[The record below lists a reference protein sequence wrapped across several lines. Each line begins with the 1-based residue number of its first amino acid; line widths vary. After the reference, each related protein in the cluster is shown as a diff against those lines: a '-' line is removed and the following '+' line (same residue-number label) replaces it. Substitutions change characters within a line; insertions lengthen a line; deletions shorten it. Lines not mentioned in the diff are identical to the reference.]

1 VPRSILIVAQHAPPS
16 PLVGARRPAAL
27 AKELGRR
34 GFEVY
39 VLTSLASGRGA
50 VPHAARTIR
59 SRDLLTTRLNWRRA
73 SLQAQQGSRPGPYR
87 EASTLESI
95 VVPDLS
101 VVTWLPFALARTRAL
116 IARLRP
122 DCLLTTGPPQSAH
135 LVGPLARRLGA
146 AWIADLR
153 DGWTYDAPHE
163 WLSPALA
170 RADRAIETAV
180 LRRADRVVAVTEPIT
195 RDLRERLGI
204 DAVTIT
210 NGFDPEDEVAGD
222 VDGLVRADRYTIAYT
237 GRLGVAGRKPQA
249 LLEAALELRRRRPD
263 MSRPPEIVFAGAIAE
278 SEQHLFSDSRY
289 ASVARSVGVLERP
302 RALALQRAAD
312 ALVVIAAGSAGYPA
326 ESVATGKLFE
336 YLGAL
341 RPVLVLGERTEAAR
355 IVAQAG
361 AGLAA
366 PGDEPTSVADALERL
381 LDAPPV
387 PDREAVS
394 AYAWP
399 ALAERYEQVIA
410 EVCGRARPPV
420 APP

>member
-34 GFEVY
+34 GLEVS
-39 VLTSLASGRGA
+39 VLTSLASGGGP
-50 VPHAARTIR
+50 VPHAARTVR

-73 SLQAQQGSRPGPYR
+73 SLQAQQGARPGPYR
-87 EASTLESI
+87 EASTLESL

-101 VVTWLPFALARTRAL
+101 AVTWLPFALLRARAML
-116 IARLRP
+116 AELRP

-135 LVGPLARRLGA
+135 FVGLMGRRLGT

-153 DGWTYDAPHE
+153 DGWAYDAPHE
-163 WLSPALA
+163 WATPALA
-170 RADRAIETAV
+170 QADRSIEAAV
-180 LRRADRVVAVTEPIT
+180 LRRADRVVAVTEPMT
-195 RDLRERLGI
+195 RDLRDRLGL

-210 NGFDPEDEVAGD
+210 NGFDPEDDVAGD
-222 VDGLVRADRYTIAYT
+222 VDGLVRADRFTIAYT

-263 MSRPPEIVFAGAIAE
+263 MARPPEVVFAGAIAE
-278 SEQHLFSDSRY
+278 SEQHLFSDPRY
-289 ASVARSVGVLERP
+289 EPVARSLGVLERP
-302 RALALQRAAD
+302 RTLALQRAAD
-312 ALVVIAAGSAGYPA
+312 ALVVIAAGSAGYPS

-336 YLGAL
+336 YLGAQ

-355 IVAQAG
+355 IVAHTH

-366 PGDEPTSVADALERL
+366 PGDEPGLLADALERL

-387 PDREAVS
+387 PDREAVMD
-394 AYAWP
+394 YAWP
-399 ALAERYEQVIA
+399 ALAGRYEQVIEEA
-410 EVCGRARPPV
+410 CR
-420 APP
+420 